1 MKNIVLTGF
10 MASGKTTVG
19 REIAKKLN
27 MIFYDT
33 DKIIEEQE
41 GKAVSEIFEENGEK
55 YFRELEN
62 KVAIALKNVENAVIA
77 TGGGFVIN
85 PQNIE
90 LMRQNGVIINLKTN
104 PEIITDRIES
114 SRDTRPL
121 MQTNSIDEVI
131 ERFNLRKIYYNNNDF
146 SIKLTKEMSI
156 DECVELVINTYND
169 FINQENQG

>member
-19 REIAKKLN
+19 KEIAKKLN

-41 GKAVSEIFEENGEK
+41 GKTVSEIFEEKGEK

-62 KVAIALKNVENAVIA
+62 KVAIALKNTENSVIA

-90 LMRQNGVIINLKTN
+90 LMRQNGVIVNLKTN
-104 PEIITDRIES
+104 PEIITNRIES
-114 SRDTRPL
+114 NKDTRPL
-121 MQTNSIDEVI
+121 MQTSSVDEVI
-131 ERFNLRKIYYNNNDF
+131 ERFNLRKIYYNNNDIC
-146 SIKLTKEMSI
+146 IKLTMEMSI
-156 DECVELVINTYND
+156 DECSDLVIDTYND
-169 FINQENQG
+169 FINQG

>member
-41 GKAVSEIFEENGEK
+41 GKTISEIFEENGEK

-62 KVAIALKNVENAVIA
+62 KVAIALKNAENAVIA

-104 PEIITDRIES
+104 PEIIADRMLS
-114 SRDTRPL
+114 GRDTRPL
-121 MQTNSIDEVI
+121 MQTDSPDEVI
-131 ERFNLRKIYYNNNDF
+131 ERFNLRKIYYNNNDI

-156 DECVELVINTYND
+156 DECVESVINAYND
-169 FINQENQG
+169 LINQENQG

>member
-19 REIAKKLN
+19 REIAKKMN

-41 GKAVSEIFEENGEK
+41 GKTVSDIFEKNGEK

-62 KVAIALKNVENAVIA
+62 RVAIALKNAENAVIA

-85 PQNIE
+85 PQNID

-104 PEIITDRIES
+104 PEIIAERIES
-114 SRDTRPL
+114 GRGSRPL
-121 MQTNSIDEVI
+121 MKTNSLDEVI

-146 SIKLTKEMSI
+146 SIKLSKEMSI
-156 DECVELVINTYND
+156 EECVELVINTYND

>member
-41 GKAVSEIFEENGEK
+41 GKTISEIFEENGEK

-62 KVAIALKNVENAVIA
+62 KIAIALKSAENAVIA

-90 LMRQNGVIINLKTN
+90 LMRQNGVIVNLKTN
-104 PEIITDRIES
+104 PEIIADRMES
-114 SRDTRPL
+114 NIDTRPL
-121 MQTNSIDEVI
+121 MQSNSVDEVI
-131 ERFNLRKIYYNNNDF
+131 DRFNLRKIYYNNNDIC
-146 SIKLTKEMSI
+146 IKLTREMGI
-156 DECVELVINTYND
+156 DECADLVIDTYKD
-169 FINQENQG
+169 FINEG

>member
-19 REIAKKLN
+19 MVVAKKLN
-27 MIFYDT
+27 LMFYDT

-41 GKAVSEIFEENGEK
+41 GRSVSEIFNEFGEK

-62 KVAIALKNVENAVIA
+62 KLAISLKNIENAVIA

-90 LMRQNGVIINLKTN
+90 LMRLNGVIVNFKTT
-104 PEIITDRIES
+104 PEIIEHRMFNAKN
-114 SRDTRPL
+114 TRPIL
-121 MQTNSIDEVI
+121 ENNSLLEVLEI
-131 ERFNLRKIYYNNNDF
+131 FNQRKIYYNNNDIC
-146 SIKLTKEMSI
+146 IKLTEDMDI
-156 DECVELVINTYND
+156 EECADLVVEAYQQFTNN
-169 FINQENQG
+169 EN